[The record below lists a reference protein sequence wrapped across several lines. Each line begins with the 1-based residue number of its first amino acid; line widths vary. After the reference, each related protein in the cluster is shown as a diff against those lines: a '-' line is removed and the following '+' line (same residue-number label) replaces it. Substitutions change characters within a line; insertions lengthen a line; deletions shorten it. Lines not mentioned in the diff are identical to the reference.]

1 MTLRTVIPIGSLL
14 QLAVLDAVWRGKN
27 KSEGRRVIR
36 DAYKLPRSR
45 VPSQIN
51 KALRGLAV
59 SVLMGGTALLAGCLE
74 RDAADDAV
82 TSPQN
87 GDSSPVFSLAS
98 FSDIAGWEN
107 DDLGAALLTFRR
119 SCARILA
126 APGTRAL
133 DPKTGADS
141 LYGQIADWQ
150 PICDGA
156 LSADA
161 ARDPKGFFET
171 GFQPFRVAMPSG
183 GADGLITGYYEPE
196 VRASLYRGGP
206 YQTPLLTK
214 PDDLLR
220 LNLGDFDPSLRG
232 ETVRGRIEGGH
243 FVPYPDRAAINRGAL
258 SADRLAV
265 AWLADPVDAFFVHIQ
280 GSARLMLPDGD
291 VMRVGFAEKNGRPYT
306 AIGKVL
312 VERGALAREAVT
324 MQSIR
329 DWLSANPS
337 EMEIILEANQ
347 SYVFFNAVPIRD
359 RTLGPTGAGGVAL
372 TSGRSLAVD
381 RRIHGLG
388 APVWVQ
394 ADLGTGTGGR
404 LMVAQDTG
412 SAIRGAVRGDYFWG
426 SGAQA
431 GARAGETKAQGQ
443 FWTLIPRALA
453 QKWADKGG
461 NTG

>member
-1 MTLRTVIPIGSLL
+1 
-14 QLAVLDAVWRGKN
+14 
-27 KSEGRRVIR
+27 VIR
-36 DAYKLPRSR
+36 DACKLFQPRISI
-45 VPSQIN
+45 QIN
-51 KALRGLAV
+51 KAFRGLLV
-59 SVLMGGTALLAGCLE
+59 SALLGGTGLLGGCLE
-74 RDAADDAV
+74 RDAANDAV
-82 TSPQN
+82 TSSQN
-87 GDSSPVFSLAS
+87 ADPISVFSPVS
-98 FSDIAGWEN
+98 FGDIEGWES

-119 SCARILA
+119 SCDRILA
-126 APGTRAL
+126 APATRAL

-150 PICDGA
+150 PICDRA
-156 LSADA
+156 LSAEA
-161 ARDPKGFFET
+161 ARDPRGFFET
-171 GFQPFRVAMPSG
+171 GFQPFWVAMPLG
-183 GADGLITGYYEPE
+183 GHSGLITGYYEPE
-196 VRASLYRGGP
+196 VRASLHRGGP
-206 YQTPLLTK
+206 YQTPLLAK
-214 PDDLLR
+214 PADLLR

-232 ETVRGRIEGGH
+232 ETVRGRIEGGR

-258 SADRLAV
+258 SADHPAV

-312 VERGALAREAVT
+312 VERGALEREAVT

-329 DWLSANPS
+329 DWLTANPD

-347 SYVFFNAVPIRD
+347 SYIFFNAVPIRD

-394 ADLGTGTGGR
+394 ADLGTGTEGR

-443 FWTLIPRALA
+443 FWTLIPKVLA
-453 QKWADKGG
+453 QKWVDKGG
-461 NTG
+461 NTR